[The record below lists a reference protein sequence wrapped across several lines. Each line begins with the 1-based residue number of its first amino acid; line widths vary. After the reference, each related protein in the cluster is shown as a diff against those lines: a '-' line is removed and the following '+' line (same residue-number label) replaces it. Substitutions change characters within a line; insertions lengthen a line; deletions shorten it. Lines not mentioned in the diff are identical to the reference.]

1 MSSAL
6 AQLKSDL
13 QLKHGMKLID
23 AENLKSSAGVGTGW
37 NALDSFVASGGFP
50 CGEISLIEAG
60 EGLGATTLW
69 LEAAARLTVNNSRVA
84 WLNGALDD
92 REPFQLHPPAAFHR
106 GVDLQKL
113 FLVSAPME
121 CTRRRAS
128 ASDGGAVAKQTGTKR
143 LWILQEILNSKLFSL
158 VGCDLGDV
166 RIPLRECRSLLMQA
180 RRSGAAVVLM
190 SRRDSRD
197 YSGRESQLPPAARS
211 IASLVLKF
219 EASGVEIIRAAH
231 RPVPQ
236 HLQRRDRHVDFI
248 TGSDTRPTL
257 ADTST
262 NGNRAFTLDPSF
274 ILASGGSRPNTRTG
288 D

>member
-1 MSSAL
+1 MSL

-13 QLKHGMKLID
+13 QLKHGVKLID
-23 AENLKSSAGVGTGW
+23 AENIKSSAGVGTGW
-37 NALDSFVASGGFP
+37 SALDSFVASGGFP
-50 CGEISLIEAG
+50 CGEISLIEAS

-69 LEAAARLTVNNSRVA
+69 LEAAARLTAGNSRVA

-113 FLVSAPME
+113 FLVNAP
-121 CTRRRAS
+121 TS
-128 ASDGGAVAKQTGTKR
+128 QKR

-166 RIPLRECRSLLMQA
+166 HIPLRECRSLLMQA
-180 RRSGAAVVLM
+180 RRSGAAVVLFV
-190 SRRDSRD
+190 RRQTA
-197 YSGRESQLPPAARS
+197 GLPSVRS

-219 EASGVEIIRAAH
+219 EASGVEIVRAAH

-257 ADTST
+257 TAGST
-262 NGNRAFTLDPSF
+262 GSTAGNRAFTLDSSF
-274 ILASGGSRPNTRTG
+274 ILASGGSRSNTRAR